1 MCSVHAFLSDVKLQ
15 MLYINS
21 KNPFPLI
28 FSSVNYNVVV
38 LTSFS
43 TLVPKHGVHFTK
55 DQSEKEMD
63 QIRQEYCKLSA
74 LTWIKFYLTVWS

>member
-43 TLVPKHGVHFTK
+43 TFGSKAWC
-55 DQSEKEMD
+55 S
-63 QIRQEYCKLSA
+63 
-74 LTWIKFYLTVWS
+74 FYKRSKREGDGPSSSGIL

>member
-28 FSSVNYNVVV
+28 FSVVNYLVNVDV

-43 TLVPKHGVHFTK
+43 TFGSKAWC
-55 DQSEKEMD
+55 S
-63 QIRQEYCKLSA
+63 
-74 LTWIKFYLTVWS
+74 FYKRSKRERDGPNSSGIL

>member
-21 KNPFPLI
+21 RNPFPLI
-28 FSSVNYNVVV
+28 FSLVNYLVNVDV

-55 DQSEKEMD
+55 DQSQEEMD

-74 LTWIKFYLTVWS
+74 LT

>member
-1 MCSVHAFLSDVKLQ
+1 MKLQ

-21 KNPFPLI
+21 RNPFSFI

-43 TLVPKHGVHFTK
+43 TFGSKAW
-55 DQSEKEMD
+55 S
-63 QIRQEYCKLSA
+63 S
-74 LTWIKFYLTVWS
+74 FYKRSKRERDGPNSSGLL